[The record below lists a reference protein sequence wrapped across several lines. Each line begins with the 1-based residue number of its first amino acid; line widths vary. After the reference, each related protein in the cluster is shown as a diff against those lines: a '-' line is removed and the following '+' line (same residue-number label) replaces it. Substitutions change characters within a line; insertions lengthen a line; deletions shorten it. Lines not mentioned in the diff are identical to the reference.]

1 MENLF
6 YDIILGGKS
15 NIRMSRVSIRNILTI
30 RYDITKKPVIKPAT
44 MQDFEKSF
52 SDPHGHLTEKLLNDS
67 FKKIKKFDRFSVSLS
82 GGIDSSLCLALLRK
96 NFPKAKISAISG
108 VFENTFDESMHAKK
122 IAEKFDADFH
132 PIQMESI
139 YTKMPEIVYIAR
151 KPRWNTY
158 HHLIAKHAKKFS
170 KILVTGDGGDELFG
184 GYTFRYKKFLNLIKP
199 KDTWKSK
206 VIKYLE
212 CHNRDWVPD
221 QEFLFNKGIKFNWNE
236 IYNYFKPYFKN
247 QLHPLNQ
254 VMLADFNGKLLHD
267 FIPTGNAVERYYKIE
282 RFSPFLEEGV
292 KPFALGLPLRSKY
305 NAVADQG
312 KIVLRKINNRLNVK
326 YVKGKHGFSP
336 SLIFDWK
343 KFGKDIFMANAFEKK
358 SNIYTKKIINRDWI
372 IHALERIEN
381 DGDIRYLNRI
391 TSILALEIWY
401 KIFIKKDLSPR
412 NSL

>member
-1 MENLF
+1 MEKKN
-6 YDIILGGKS
+6 K
-15 NIRMSRVSIRNILTI
+15 IRVKPVSIRNILTI
-30 RYDITKKPVIKPAT
+30 RYDITEKTVNKPAT
-44 MQDFEKSF
+44 TLDFKRSF
-52 SDPHGHLTEKLLNDS
+52 NDQGGYMTEKLLNNS
-67 FKKIKKFDRFSVSLS
+67 FRKIREYDKFSISLS
-82 GGIDSSLCLALLRK
+82 GGIDSSLCLALLRN
-96 NFPKAKISAISG
+96 NFPKAEITTISG
-108 VFENTFDESMHAKK
+108 VFENAYDESTHAKK
-122 IAEKFDADFH
+122 LAEKFDADFH
-132 PIQMESI
+132 PINMESI
-139 YTKMPEIVYIAR
+139 YTKMPEIVYIVK
-151 KPRWNTY
+151 KPKWNTY
-158 HHLIAKHAKKFS
+158 NHLIAKQAKKVS
-170 KILVTGDGGDELFG
+170 KILVTGDGGDEVFG
-184 GYTFRYKKFLNLIKP
+184 GYTFRYKKFLDLIKP
-199 KDTWKSK
+199 NDNWKTK
-206 VIKYLE
+206 TIKYLE

-221 QEFLFNKGIKFNWNE
+221 QKFLFDKGIKFDWDE

>member
-30 RYDITKKPVIKPAT
+30 RYDITKKHVIKPAT

-82 GGIDSSLCLALLRK
+82 GGGGIDSSLCLALLRK
-96 NFPKAKISAISG
+96 NFPKARISAISG

-139 YTKMPEIVYIAR
+139 YTKMPEIIYIAR

-267 FIPTGNAVERYYKIE
+267 FIPTGNA
-282 RFSPFLEEGV
+282 
-292 KPFALGLPLRSKY
+292 
-305 NAVADQG
+305 
-312 KIVLRKINNRLNVK
+312 
-326 YVKGKHGFSP
+326 KHGFSP

>member
-1 MENLF
+1 ME
-6 YDIILGGKS
+6 IS
-15 NIRMSRVSIRNILTI
+15 NSSINPSSIVNILTL
-30 RYDITKKPVIKPAT
+30 RYDPSIKPNLPIKT
-44 MQDFEKSF
+44 WKDFQPTIHPPNILQIEKSICNYIQQK
-52 SDPHGHLTEKLLNDS
+52 LEKFQDE
-67 FKKIKKFDRFSVSLS
+67 KISIALS
-82 GGIDSSLCLALLRK
+82 GGVDSTLVLSLLRK
-96 NFPKAKISAISG
+96 IKPEININAIS
-108 VFENTFDESMHAKK
+108 VRFADSIDETNTAAK

-139 YTKMPEIVYIAR
+139 YTKMPEIVYIAK
-151 KPRWNTY
+151 KPKWNTY
-158 HHLIAKHAKKFS
+158 NHLIAKQAKKVS
-170 KILVTGDGGDELFG
+170 KILVTGDGGDEVFG
-184 GYTFRYKKFLNLIKP
+184 GYTFRYKKFLDLIKP
-199 KDTWKSK
+199 NDNWKTK
-206 VIKYLE
+206 TIKYLE

-221 QEFLFNKGIKFNWNE
+221 QKFLFDKNIKFDWNK
-236 IYNYFKPYFKN
+236 IYNYFKPYFNNK
-247 QLHPLNQ
+247 LSPLKQ

-267 FIPTGNAVERYYKIE
+267 FIPTGNAISSYYKID
-282 RFSPFLEEGV
+282 RFSPFLDNEV
-292 KPFALGLPLRSKY
+292 QSFGLSLSPKSKY
-305 NAVADQG
+305 NHATNQG
-312 KIVLRKINNRLNVK
+312 KIVLRQISKRLKVK
-326 YVKGKHGFSP
+326 HIKAKLGFSP